1 MPFTGCQVICY
12 LTSFFCMTVLAER
25 RCFRGYSSLDFT
37 WYLLTDVIMSPTCSN
52 LSLTKWESLRCA
64 FTLFPRETKR
74 RKPTLNREE
83 NNYSYVCSHQA
94 DFLIWRL
101 QLRWVTTSVGRD
113 RVRLILIHD
122 TIRICAKYISTRRA
136 NYRTA
141 ENIYDLGSE
150 FRWFRSSD
158 EYFDPDQTV
167 QTYCKC
173 TSTTMPPPGARRRG
187 VYRYIVYTSQKI
199 KLLENV

>member
-1 MPFTGCQVICY
+1 MIPRHWCDYVADLFQSFTHEVGVVA
-12 LTSFFCMTVLAER
+12 LRL
-25 RCFRGYSSLDFT
+25 YSVS
-37 WYLLTDVIMSPTCSN
+37 SRN
-52 LSLTKWESLRCA
+52 
-64 FTLFPRETKR
+64 ETR

-101 QLRWVTTSVGRD
+101 QLRWVTTSVGHD

-158 EYFDPDQTV
+158 EYFDPDQT
-167 QTYCKC
+167 YCKC

-187 VYRYIVYTSQKI
+187 VYRYIVYTPQKI